1 MQPAAEVVGCTAVSL
16 PTVLR
21 LLLLLLLL
29 LLLQDH
35 AVEDWVTHGLNLPQY
50 AGAFRRN
57 AITALDF
64 PLLVADG
71 GAALRSDLGVT
82 SKLHQ
87 AQVCMCGWWGVCVG
101 GGTLGGWGGAS
112 FVERRLL
119 REVPLG
125 GRSAQYL
132 SPPACTH
139 LGRFPSLARTTDPA
153 GPEAPDPGPGRGAFG
168 APRPAVRGPEPHRSA
183 ATLVAARGHWP
194 PRVPQVC
201 AAAPAPG
208 CCCCGAGKPQRR
220 QQQQQRRCQ

>member
-101 GGTLGGWGGAS
+101 GGDTWWLGWGELCRAKALEGRAS
-112 FVERRLL
+112 
-119 REVPLG
+119 
-125 GRSAQYL
+125 
-132 SPPACTH
+132 
-139 LGRFPSLARTTDPA
+139 
-153 GPEAPDPGPGRGAFG
+153 RGAQRSVPVSARVHPPG
-168 APRPAVRGPEPHRSA
+168 ALPLACPHHRS
-183 ATLVAARGHWP
+183 
-194 PRVPQVC
+194 
-201 AAAPAPG
+201 
-208 CCCCGAGKPQRR
+208 CGA
-220 QQQQQRRCQ
+220 